1 MPCTWQSLA
10 LAASAFAR
18 RVPSTLATRSKSAG
32 VAAELGAASGPI
44 GNAVL
49 LPANPRSAALS
60 VGDGVTFDRHEGGAA
75 VARCTSERAAR
86 PPLG

>member
-1 MPCTWQSLA
+1 MPCTWPSVA

-60 VGDGVTFDRHEGGAA
+60 VGDGVTLTATKAEPPSRGAP
-75 VARCTSERAAR
+75 SERAAR